1 MHSRLFLP
9 DGRPSRIIQFGI
21 VLVLGFAFTKASSSE
36 FHWKR
41 EQQYRHTP
49 LEVELNGK
57 SGFESLTSDRT
68 GITFS
73 NRLTDRQVAESRIR
87 ENGSGVALGDVD
99 GDGLTDIYFCR
110 LDGSNVLYRNLGNW
124 KFEDISKNSGIDCP
138 NRFSTGATFADLDA
152 DGDLDL
158 LATSIGGGVRIYH
171 NNGTGTFTPDKQSTL
186 LNQFGATSI
195 AIADINNDGDLD
207 FYIANYRTTTIRDGG
222 DDVGA
227 EVKRING
234 KIVVTPRERFAG
246 RKTPDGGLSI
256 IERGEP
262 DILYVNRGKG
272 VFSPIPWD
280 SGAFLNPRRQ
290 KLSEPPRNW
299 GLSALFHD
307 LNGDQ
312 HPELYV
318 CNDFSFSEDQAY
330 FSRQGRQFQ
339 SFSPFSIR
347 NMSLSAMA
355 VDAADIDRDGDQ
367 DLFVVEM
374 LSRNPAYRQR
384 QRANAT
390 TLRKM
395 RPDVKNPAST
405 PELLR
410 NTLFLNRDDNTFA
423 EIAQFSGLEATEWS
437 WGVVFIDVDLDG
449 WEDCLITNGNYH
461 DVIDADAMNRLQ
473 QVKEDDSIESGV
485 KNLKLFP
492 RLETPNL
499 AFRNLGNLRFEDA
512 SSTWGFDT
520 KAVSHG
526 MAHGDLDNDGDL
538 DIVVNHLNKPAGI
551 YRNETSAPRIAVRL
565 KGASENK
572 FGIGAK
578 IELSGSKLPQSQTM
592 LGGGRY
598 LSGDDTI
605 QTFAAI
611 DLESAKLT
619 VTWRNNRRTIINE
632 PKANTLYEIHET
644 SSNLAPEPKGPA
656 ASPPIFGFSKLTIP
670 SRHQEQAFND
680 SERQPLLS
688 RHYSRLGPS
697 VAWFDYDSDGWDDL
711 ILGSGR
717 GGRLAIFRNDQG
729 QQFTELSKAP
739 VTNPIPRDLSAII
752 GWHRGANDP
761 IVLAGSSNYEDG
773 STRGAAVFQY
783 ELKSL
788 KRIDAMPAVESSTG
802 PLALADID
810 QDGDLDLFVG
820 GRIIPGKYPQPA
832 HSQLFLNN
840 GGNWALDKENQAL
853 LTQVGL
859 VSSATFSDLNQDGE
873 PDLILALEWG
883 PIKVLI
889 NQSGKLS
896 DATDRLGFSSYTG
909 WWNAVATGDF
919 NNDGKIDLVASNWGQ
934 NTRYESFR
942 SKPLQIH
949 YGDFSRTGRIIG
961 IESFFDKQSGKNKP
975 WADLDLLALALPEL
989 KRRFPSYRAFSVA
1002 STETVIAPYRSL
1014 SKNLSAAT
1022 LESTVFINE
1031 GEQFSA
1037 SPLPREAQLAPSF
1050 GVGVADLNGDGN
1062 HDIVMAQNFF
1072 HVEPTIS
1079 RYDAGRGLLLLGDGK
1094 GSFRALSGKQSGI
1107 RLYGEQRALSL
1118 ADFNHDGRTDIAITE
1133 NHGPL
1138 HLLQNINSRPGLRV
1152 RLIGTKDNPDAI
1164 GATLRIG
1171 KAESLGPITEV
1182 KAGTGYWSQDAS
1194 QPILFGPSEDYI
1206 WVRWPDG
1213 TESNR
1218 QIPSNTRF
1226 IEIAHGSSLREN

>member
-1 MHSRLFLP
+1 MHPLLVLQERSS
-9 DGRPSRIIQFGI
+9 SRIIRLGAFLLIGI
-21 VLVLGFAFTKASSSE
+21 AFAGAHSAE
-36 FHWKR
+36 FRWQN

-49 LEVELNGK
+49 LDVVPNGAA
-57 SGFESLTSDRT
+57 GFNSLTPEQT

-99 GDGLTDIYFCR
+99 GDDLTDIYFCR

-124 KFEDISKNSGIDCP
+124 KFEDISQDSGVDCP
-138 NRFSTGATFADLDA
+138 NRFSTGAAFADLDA

-171 NNGTGTFTPDKQSTL
+171 NDGTGKFTPDQQSTL
-186 LNQFGATSI
+186 IHQYGATSI

-207 FYIANYRTTTIRDGG
+207 FYIANYRTTTVRDGG
-222 DDVGA
+222 DKVGA

-234 KIVVTPRERFAG
+234 KIVVTPRERFIG
-246 RKTPDGGLSI
+246 REAPGRGLSI
-256 IERGEP
+256 VERGEP

-272 VFSPIPWD
+272 IFSPVPWD
-280 SGAFLNPRRQ
+280 SGAFLDPRRQ
-290 KLSEPPRNW
+290 KLKEPPRNW

-374 LSRNPAYRQR
+374 LSRDPASRQR

-390 TLRKM
+390 ALRQM
-395 RPDVKNPAST
+395 HPDVTNPAST
-405 PELLR
+405 PEMLR

-437 WGVVFIDVDLDG
+437 WGVAFIDVDLDG

-461 DVIDADAMNRLQ
+461 DVIDADAMNRLK
-473 QVKEDDSIESGV
+473 QVKEDDSIESGL
-485 KNLKLFP
+485 KNLNLFP
-492 RLETPNL
+492 RLETANL
-499 AFRNLGNLRFEDA
+499 AFRNLGNLRFKDA
-512 SSTWGFDT
+512 SSEWGFDT
-520 KAVSHG
+520 EAVSHG
-526 MAHGDLDNDGDL
+526 IAHGDLDNDGDL

-565 KGASENK
+565 KGALENQ

-578 IELSGSKLPQSQTM
+578 IELSGSNLPQSQTM

-619 VTWRNNRRTIINE
+619 VTWRNNRRTVIDQ
-632 PKANTLYEIHET
+632 PRANTLYEIHET
-644 SSNLAPEPKGPA
+644 SDSLAPKPKDPTA
-656 ASPPIFGFSKLTIP
+656 KPPIFGFSKLTIP

-688 RHYSRLGPS
+688 RYYSRLGPS

-717 GGRLAIFRNDQG
+717 SGRLAIFRNDQG
-729 QQFTELSKAP
+729 QQFTELTKAP
-739 VTNPIPRDLSAII
+739 VTNPIPRDLSAVI
-752 GWHRGANDP
+752 GWHRGLNDP
-761 IVLAGSSNYEDG
+761 VVLAGSSNYEDG
-773 STRGAAVFQY
+773 STRGAAALQY
-783 ELKSL
+783 ELKTL
-788 KRIDAMPAVESSTG
+788 KRIDAVPAVESSTG

-810 QDGDLDLFVG
+810 HDGDLDLFVG

-832 HSQLFLNN
+832 NSQLFLNN
-840 GGNWALDKENQAL
+840 GTDWQSDKKNEAL
-853 LTQVGL
+853 LTQIGL

-883 PIKVLI
+883 SIKVLI
-889 NQSGKLS
+889 NKRGKFS
-896 DATDRLGFSSYTG
+896 DATDQLGLSSYTG

-919 NNDGKIDLVASNWGQ
+919 NNDGRIDFAASNWGQ
-934 NTRYESFR
+934 NTRYESVR
-942 SKPLQIH
+942 NKPLQIY

-961 IESFFDKQSGKNKP
+961 IESFFDKQSGRNKP

-989 KRRFPSYRAFSVA
+989 KRRFPSYRAFSQA
-1002 STETVIAPYRSL
+1002 STETVIAPYRSQAK
-1014 SKNLSAAT
+1014 SLSATT
-1022 LESTVFINE
+1022 LESTVFINQ
-1031 GEQFSA
+1031 GNRFTA
-1037 SPLPREAQLAPSF
+1037 VPLPREAQLSPSF
-1050 GVGVADLNGDGN
+1050 GIGVADLDGDGN

-1079 RYDAGRGLLLLGDGK
+1079 RYDAGRGLLLLGNGK
-1094 GSFRALSGKQSGI
+1094 GSFRALSGKESGI

-1138 HLLQNINSRPGLRV
+1138 HLLQNVNSQPGLRV
-1152 RLIGTKDNPDAI
+1152 RLIGTKNNPDAI
-1164 GATLRIG
+1164 GATMRLG
-1171 KAESLGPITEV
+1171 NTQVLGPVTEV
-1182 KAGTGYWSQDAS
+1182 KVGTGYWSQDAS
-1194 QPILFGPSEDYI
+1194 QAILFGPSKESVWI
-1206 WVRWPDG
+1206 RWPDG
-1213 TESNR
+1213 TESSTK
-1218 QIPSNTRF
+1218 IPSNARF
-1226 IEIAHGSSLREN
+1226 IEIAQAGPSQEE